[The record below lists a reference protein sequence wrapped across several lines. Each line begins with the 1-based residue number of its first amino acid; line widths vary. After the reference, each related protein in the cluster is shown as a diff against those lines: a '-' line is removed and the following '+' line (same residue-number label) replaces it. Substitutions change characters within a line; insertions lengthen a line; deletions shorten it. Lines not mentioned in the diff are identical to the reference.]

1 MRRSRFGRNRIG
13 RVVATAG
20 AALIAGTGL
29 AGAQDPHAAHAS
41 GVIQVLSANVQ
52 GKNVFIPATIA
63 VVEDEPHTLSVF
75 NSTDTP
81 HGFKIEAAKVE
92 TILQPGVET
101 VVELPAMK
109 SGIYPVTCHLHPPHR
124 GGQLV
129 VLDDD

>member
-1 MRRSRFGRNRIG
+1 MRRRRIG
-13 RVVATAG
+13 GVAAAAAVVVVAG
-20 AALIAGTGL
+20 AGL

-41 GVIQVLSANVQ
+41 GAIQVLSANIQ

-63 VVEDEPHTLSVF
+63 VVEDAPHTLSVF

-92 TILQPGVET
+92 AILQPGVET

-109 SGIYPVTCHLHPPHR
+109 SGIYAVTCHLHPPHR